1 MGLLN
6 LFSKPAPALLGL
18 PSGSFTLDRSGR
30 VVIATLPSSF
40 PVALMTEIGRHVMT
54 TLRDAQAAQLPLAE
68 LVVHYPALKITAREL
83 RGGAI
88 IFLAPQTP
96 AGPMSHTDSL
106 TL

>member
-30 VVIATLPSSF
+30 VVIATLSSNF
-40 PVALMTEIGRHVMT
+40 PTALVIEIGRHVLT

-68 LVVHYPALKITAREL
+68 LVIYYPSLKITAREM

-88 IFLAPQTP
+88 VFLSPQTL
-96 AGPMSHTDSL
+96 AGPVKPN
-106 TL
+106 